1 MRVTAKQV
9 RRNPTNAKEVILWI
23 TTPDKKAAEE
33 FMALKADEVEIKPK
47 KKIRF

>member
-9 RRNPTNAKEVILWI
+9 TNAKEVILWI

-33 FMALKADEVEIKPK
+33 FIALKADEVEIKPK
-47 KKIRF
+47 KKKIRF